1 MAVINVAMQPMKGKA
16 ADLIAF
22 EDSIAKKDGFIS
34 YPGVEG
40 FVQLLY
46 IRNCQWITISNL
58 SMMQKVLRQACIY
71 DSSYSMSERPRRN
84 YIHTPFTWKQMSSGC
99 SDQVNVLACVLNV
112 QQRKGRYDC
121 SLFAIAYAVQLC
133 LGKSPI
139 PFSTSKKLCALHWY
153 KVRRK
158 ETPLHFWM
166 KWLPLKNLKKNSLP
180 VGYASLLQ
188 IPITQ

>member
-16 ADLIAF
+16 ADVIAF

-99 SDQVNVLACVLNV
+99 SDQSERVSMCTECSTAK
-112 QQRKGRYDC
+112 RK
-121 SLFAIAYAVQLC
+121 I
-133 LGKSPI
+133 
-139 PFSTSKKLCALHWY
+139 
-153 KVRRK
+153 
-158 ETPLHFWM
+158 
-166 KWLPLKNLKKNSLP
+166 
-180 VGYASLLQ
+180 
-188 IPITQ
+188 